1 MHREIFVVTAALAA
15 LCVHCA
21 PGVRAAR
28 GGEGGASG
36 PPRGAEPGPVASGAA
51 PSVPPAAP
59 ASPVGAAETSSAVP
73 PEAPANVPSPSTR
86 VPSIPALEQEFIDH
100 INRERTSRGLGPLEP
115 DVRLTAAARAHSR
128 EMSELGYFDH
138 RSPTAG
144 LEMPMDRFL
153 RAVADGGGK
162 ITTDLLLGENIYH
175 VSEYNHYFNVA
186 FGHRAIMNSP
196 SHRAAILE
204 PRYIK
209 VGVGAYQ
216 DARGE
221 LWTTQMFLRDA
232 P

>member
-1 MHREIFVVTAALAA
+1 MPREISVLTAALAA

-28 GGEGGASG
+28 GGEGVASG
-36 PPRGAEPGPVASGAA
+36 PPRGPAVGLATNGAA
-51 PSVPPAAP
+51 PPAPPAAP
-59 ASPVGAAETSSAVP
+59 APPAGAADTSSAVP
-73 PEAPANVPSPSTR
+73 PEAPANVPAPSTR
-86 VPSIPALEQEFIDH
+86 VPSIPALEQELIEH
-100 INRERTSRGLGPLEP
+100 VNRERTARGLHPLAP
-115 DVRLTAAARAHSR
+115 DATLTAAARAHSR

-175 VSEYNHYFNVA
+175 VSEYNHYFDVA